1 MRTGYKYA
9 QRMGYDYAMQV
20 DSDGQHHPESI
31 PSLIK
36 AVEDYDI
43 VIGSR
48 FADGAADYE
57 VSGPRKW
64 AMGLLSFLFTRA
76 AGYPIHGCDELVLRL
91 LTAAVST
98 STAVTCPPN
107 TWATRST
114 SPPWPL
120 TMA

>member
-57 VSGPRKW
+57 VSGRASGRW
-64 AMGLLSFLFTRA
+64 ACCRFLFTRA
-76 AGYPIHGCDELVLRL
+76 RVPHSR
-91 LTAAVST
+91 
-98 STAVTCPPN
+98 
-107 TWATRST
+107 
-114 SPPWPL
+114 
-120 TMA
+120 M